1 MHSHRILF
9 QRFNN
14 RTAVSLNSNK
24 SNRTCVFLRRQ
35 ISVYSVSL
43 RSLGSFFGSP
53 SHTTLHFL
61 LFSSV
66 STCQMSWNLYSLHLF
81 KKTVSCEYSCE
92 TRKLRDQNYRQ
103 RFRHVCLEKN
113 SCQLYYT
120 CFINKF
126 CCNYVVEV
134 YIVLSSETSCHFH
147 RTSFKANKFPVTF
160 DRFLSKGNSEFY
172 FLVILNFPWSG

>member
-1 MHSHRILF
+1 MFPSIPTLALTSFSTGLFPKNEVALASADRILF

-61 LFSSV
+61 LLSSV

-113 SCQLYYT
+113 
-120 CFINKF
+120 FITHPLLTNS
-126 CCNYVVEV
+126 
-134 YIVLSSETSCHFH
+134 IVIM
-147 RTSFKANKFPVTF
+147 K
-160 DRFLSKGNSEFY
+160 SKTN
-172 FLVILNFPWSG
+172 